1 MHNKFENTRLILTPR
16 RPALV
21 AGFDNQLE
29 VLVRFQTPE
38 APVEAVRER
47 PPYGISLVI
56 DRSGSMAGRPIE
68 EAKRCALFVV
78 HSLRPDDVVS
88 VVQFDN
94 RIEVLCPPTAKGD
107 GQTIGSAIARIFD
120 GGNTDLHGGWRA
132 GADGLSEI
140 ATATGLRRVILLSDG
155 CANAGITD
163 TSEIEAQCEA
173 LATQGVTTSTYG
185 LGNGFNEELM
195 VAMANSGRGNHY
207 YGDTADDLMEPFQ
220 TEFDLLA
227 NLCLKGLKLSAAGG
241 FSVEVLNEWKGDA
254 ATGWQMPDVAW
265 DVEAWALLRVTIPKA
280 ALPAEGNTLDCLT
293 VKVRGIDLDGGTHEF
308 ASMPLQLPVVNAT
321 AYGAIAEDD
330 LVVRRLSEIDAGNL
344 LMKARRSAMNHDWE
358 DVDRLL
364 DEAEKRFA
372 GNAWVVSVVETIR
385 TVAKGKDM
393 YRFAKEAI
401 YSKRRFDTRLAAK
414 MESLDFSDDEATNY
428 ILRRKKSAGKAEPP
442 ASK

>member
-1 MHNKFENTRLILTPR
+1 M
-16 RPALV
+16 
-21 AGFDNQLE
+21 
-29 VLVRFQTPE
+29 
-38 APVEAVRER
+38 
-47 PPYGISLVI
+47 
-56 DRSGSMAGRPIE
+56 
-68 EAKRCALFVV
+68 
-78 HSLRPDDVVS
+78 
-88 VVQFDN
+88 
-94 RIEVLCPPTAKGD
+94 
-107 GQTIGSAIARIFD
+107 
-120 GGNTDLHGGWRA
+120 
-132 GADGLSEI
+132 
-140 ATATGLRRVILLSDG
+140 
-155 CANAGITD
+155 
-163 TSEIEAQCEA
+163 
-173 LATQGVTTSTYG
+173 
-185 LGNGFNEELM
+185 
-195 VAMANSGRGNHY
+195 
-207 YGDTADDLMEPFQ
+207 
-220 TEFDLLA
+220 
-227 NLCLKGLKLSAAGG
+227 
-241 FSVEVLNEWKGDA
+241 EVLNEWKGDA